1 MNLAVFGMHQ
11 HLSAHAADKINCVI
25 ARVEDRRRVN
35 GVADKGR
42 NYQCQARAWVGVHR
56 RSPPLIQ
63 AGALQRLSVN
73 RRLGTGPLPAIFQ
86 STLPDRVKPELK
98 ALSASRFRLPTA
110 LDMRNSNDEAA
121 YWGGLLV
128 VLAIFARAF
137 VQRCSRTLPSRPLV
151 AS

>member
-1 MNLAVFGMHQ
+1 MDRDVVNLAVFGMHQ
-11 HLSAHAADKINCVI
+11 HVSAHAADKINCVI

-110 LDMRNSNDEAA
+110 LDMRNSNDEA
-121 YWGGLLV
+121 
-128 VLAIFARAF
+128 
-137 VQRCSRTLPSRPLV
+137 
-151 AS
+151 